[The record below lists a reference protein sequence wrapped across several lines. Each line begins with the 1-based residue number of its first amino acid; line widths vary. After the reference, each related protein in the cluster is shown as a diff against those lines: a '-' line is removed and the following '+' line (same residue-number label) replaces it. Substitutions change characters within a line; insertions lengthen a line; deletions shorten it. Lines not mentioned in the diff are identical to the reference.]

1 MTDDELPTPC
11 FLISESALLANL
23 ACMERLRRQAGVRM
37 LLALK
42 CFSCWGAF
50 PVLAPY
56 LDGTTSSG
64 PYEARLGR
72 ETLGKETHA
81 YSVAYADWDIPWI
94 NACADKAIFNSLGQ
108 LARYRA
114 MLKPAI
120 SVGLRINP
128 GVSYA
133 RQDLAD
139 PARRHSRLG
148 VPWEQLRQGAP
159 DADLRRLG
167 VDGAMLHMNCENA
180 DIHAYADMLDLV
192 SGRLGHVLDRL
203 SWLSLGGGVAFTAP
217 GYPVDSLARLLRE
230 FAHRHRLVLYMEPG
244 EAVVTRSTDLIVTV
258 LDIVRNGMDIAVVD
272 SATEAHRL
280 DTLVYREPATIRQA
294 SANGVHAYQIAAS
307 SCLAGDV
314 FCTARFDAPL
324 QVGQRLHVQD
334 SGGYTMVKLNWFN
347 GLRMPAVYFRHLDGR
362 LTLLNRFD
370 YADFKRAM
378 SLHAIACDGQ
388 AEAQLQLEFPIE

>member
-1 MTDDELPTPC
+1 MRNEQLATPC
-11 FLISESALLANL
+11 FLICESA
-23 ACMERLRRQAGVRM
+23 

-50 PVLAPY
+50 PALLPY

-81 YSVAYADWDIPWI
+81 YSVAFADRDIAWV
-94 NACADKAIFNSLGQ
+94 NACADKVIFNSLGQ
-108 LARYRA
+108 LARYRRA
-114 MLKPAI
+114 LKTGI

-128 GVSYA
+128 GVSHA

-148 VPWEQLRQGAP
+148 VPWEQLLQDVGPAG
-159 DADLRRLG
+159 LGRLG
-167 VDGAMLHMNCENA
+167 VEGAMLHMNCENA
-180 DIHAYADMLDLV
+180 DFDAFAAMLELV
-192 SGRLGHVLDRL
+192 SHRLGHLLDRL
-203 SWLSLGGGVAFTAP
+203 RWISLGGGVAFTSP
-217 GYPVDSLARLLRE
+217 GYPVGRLARLLGQ
-230 FAHRHRLVLYMEPG
+230 FARRHRLVVYLEPG
-244 EAVVTRSTDLIVTV
+244 EAVVTGSTDLVVT
-258 LDIVRNGMDIAVVD
+258 VRNGMDIAVVD

-280 DTLVYREPATIRQA
+280 DTLVFREPATIREA
-294 SANGVHAYQIAAS
+294 SAAGVHEYLIAAN

-314 FCTARFDAPL
+314 FCSARFDAPL
-324 QVGQRLHVQD
+324 RVGQRLHVQD

-347 GLRMPAVYFRHLDGR
+347 GLRMPSVYFRHADGR
-362 LTLLNRFD
+362 ITLLNRFD

-378 SLHAIACDGQ
+378 SLHAIPGGGHEPAPCG
-388 AEAQLQLEFPIE
+388 FPPE